1 MAGTLQKM
9 FLKCPQD
16 KLGGSKW
23 LGANTAP
30 LLEGNAKCE
39 PLQKRETVQ
48 ADLLGTTVQVPRSP
62 APSAP
67 SPMQTNGEHFTRE
80 TMEATRGSRVQPE
93 AQDARSSQTQ
103 IPQSQEEGSVT

>member
-1 MAGTLQKM
+1 M

-16 KLGGSKW
+16 KLTECKW

-48 ADLLGTTVQVPRSP
+48 ADLLGATVQVPRSP

-80 TMEATRGSRVQPE
+80 TMEATRAPGSNLRPRLQE
-93 AQDARSSQTQ
+93 AAKLKFPSHRKKDPSHENFSF
-103 IPQSQEEGSVT
+103 